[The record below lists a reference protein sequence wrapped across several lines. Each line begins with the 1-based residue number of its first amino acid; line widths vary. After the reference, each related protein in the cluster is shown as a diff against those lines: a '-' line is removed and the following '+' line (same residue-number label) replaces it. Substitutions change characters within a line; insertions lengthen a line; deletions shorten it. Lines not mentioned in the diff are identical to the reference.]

1 MCDDVARILAMAAL
15 EAAQGGG
22 GRKGINNVYIKDGHL
37 HIVFSD
43 GLDSDVG
50 EVVGKDGAV
59 YAPSIITDPDGRRI
73 LHWDI
78 VEKPEEVPEDI
89 VLRMERAEWTDVEP
103 NERGDKYS
111 EIEWKDV
118 DSVDDEHPEQGFSGD
133 DKSSMMSSSNNSGS
147 DDYYWDTI

>member
-1 MCDDVARILAMAAL
+1 MCDDIARMLAVRAL
-15 EAAQGGG
+15 EAAEEGGG
-22 GRKGINNVYIKDGHL
+22 KRGIENVYIKDGHL

-59 YAPSIITDPDGRRI
+59 YQPSIITDPDGRRI
-73 LHWDI
+73 LHWEI
-78 VEKPEEVPEDI
+78 VEKPSEVPEDI
-89 VLRMERAEWTDVEP
+89 VLRMERAEWTDVDP
-103 NERGDKYS
+103 DERGDKYS
-111 EIEWKDV
+111 EIEWKDI

-133 DKSSMMSSSNNSGS
+133 VGGNMMSGSNSSS